1 VLVKYAQRKDRK
13 LTYAIIFASQV
24 ITRMNCDRCGTE
36 LPQDANYC
44 FKCGRRVAK
53 SVENFSV
60 SSDELVKK
68 VKSLLHEGN
77 VRRIIVRDDEGHV
90 LLELPVTAGLVGA
103 LLAPWLAA
111 VGAIAALVTRCNIS
125 VERRENDLH

>member
-1 VLVKYAQRKDRK
+1 MKTNIYHDHIPCEA
-13 LTYAIIFASQV
+13 T
-24 ITRMNCDRCGTE
+24 TNMNCDRCGTE

-53 SVENFSV
+53 SVENFYV

-77 VRRIIVRDDEGHV
+77 VRRIIVRDEEGHV
-90 LLELPVTAGLVGA
+90 LLELPVTTGLVGA

-125 VERRENDLH
+125 VERKEESPL